1 MSCKLIETVF
11 TWSIFKT
18 LPWNKN
24 LSIKTFYC
32 FLLSFFKF
40 LAVGI
45 FLKDQATQLSQNL
58 NENFMEFKN
67 SDKILACASFW
78 ESLLSLILLAM
89 RVFWVNSSSSKA
101 QPITSKLKI
110 DDYSNFPTAG
120 TLVMPFYVSYL
131 NVSFYDTLYAE
142 L

>member
-1 MSCKLIETVF
+1 
-11 TWSIFKT
+11 
-18 LPWNKN
+18 
-24 LSIKTFYC
+24 
-32 FLLSFFKF
+32 
-40 LAVGI
+40 
-45 FLKDQATQLSQNL
+45 
-58 NENFMEFKN
+58 MEFKN

>member
-1 MSCKLIETVF
+1 
-11 TWSIFKT
+11 
-18 LPWNKN
+18 
-24 LSIKTFYC
+24 
-32 FLLSFFKF
+32 
-40 LAVGI
+40 
-45 FLKDQATQLSQNL
+45 
-58 NENFMEFKN
+58 
-67 SDKILACASFW
+67 
-78 ESLLSLILLAM
+78 M